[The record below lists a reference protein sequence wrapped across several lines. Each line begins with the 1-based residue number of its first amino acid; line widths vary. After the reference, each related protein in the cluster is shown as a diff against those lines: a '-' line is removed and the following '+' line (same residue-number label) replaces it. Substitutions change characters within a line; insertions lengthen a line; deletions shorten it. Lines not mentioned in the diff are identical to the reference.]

1 MNSRVA
7 TLSESQTQGSN
18 DHAMKKPTESL
29 KSRICA
35 VCGDKASGFHYG
47 VQSCEGC
54 KSFFK
59 RTIQKQLQY
68 TCVEDKEC
76 KIDKINRI
84 RCQYC
89 RFQKCV
95 TLGMLK
101 EAVREDRAPGGR
113 PRIKSLLTLKEH
125 QETYGSSQMILE
137 LIQARPDSVPSI
149 KFDSHSYSI
158 HDLYQFHTVEILMEV
173 AVQELQMIIKWA
185 KQLSSFNS
193 LDSDDQ
199 ISLLNEAALELWVF
213 RICQRSSPHQ
223 GFVVFAKEVVWHVD
237 YQSHVVIGQWVSLL
251 LMYARKMQTLQL
263 DMAEFACLSTILL
276 FTQEPSSKLRNYNA
290 VEDNL
295 KQAICCLKD
304 YIKCSYPEKT
314 NRFAQILLKM
324 PSLREVCINAK
335 RQSLFAKSFA
345 SFAMPTIASALGVQ

>member
-1 MNSRVA
+1 MAALHQDRTKDFSDY
-7 TLSESQTQGSN
+7 S
-18 DHAMKKPTESL
+18 KKPLESSL
-29 KSRICA
+29 KTRICA

-68 TCVEDKEC
+68 ICVEEKDC
-76 KIDKINRI
+76 TIDKSNRI

-89 RFQKCV
+89 RFQKCIK
-95 TLGMLK
+95 LGMLK

-137 LIQARPDSVPSI
+137 FIQARPDCVPSI
-149 KFDSHSYSI
+149 KLDGHTMTV
-158 HDLYQFHTVEILMEV
+158 HDLYHFHTVEILMEV

-185 KQLSSFNS
+185 KQLSSFNTM
-193 LDSDDQ
+193 DVDDQ
-199 ISLLNEAALELWVF
+199 INLLSEAALELWVF

-251 LMYARKMQTLQL
+251 LMYARKLQTLQL

-276 FTQEPSSKLRNYNA
+276 FTQEPCSKLRNYDA
-290 VEDNL
+290 VEENL

-314 NRFAQILLKM
+314 NRFAQIILKL

-335 RQSLFAKSFA
+335 KQSLFAKSFA
-345 SFAMPTIASALGVQ
+345 SFALPTISSMLVQQ